1 MWKGIQ
7 FPTKN
12 TTQPSN
18 LFLNH
23 WFQEIL
29 HKSSLIISNEIKDP
43 TESRRVSSSFSKE
56 LSKFVHS
63 SVELE
68 NKAECY
74 SSILRNLKSRNNYND
89 DVVFSVA
96 KFVMFDSGQ
105 FDKPEDKAELNELFG
120 PVVWPIMEGRNI
132 TLKNSRFGYY
142 LYIGEI
148 PTRANKQKEVC
159 NIIHICTRRVYGI
172 RSLIYF

>member
-1 MWKGIQ
+1 
-7 FPTKN
+7 
-12 TTQPSN
+12 
-18 LFLNH
+18 
-23 WFQEIL
+23 
-29 HKSSLIISNEIKDP
+29 
-43 TESRRVSSSFSKE
+43 
-56 LSKFVHS
+56 
-63 SVELE
+63 
-68 NKAECY
+68 
-74 SSILRNLKSRNNYND
+74 
-89 DVVFSVA
+89 
-96 KFVMFDSGQ
+96 MFDSGQ